1 MGGRWLGA
9 RSYADALRKRMG
21 AGTLGASRQ
30 VDPWPLAV
38 KKVARTKRGKT
49 QGSKWVANARRY
61 LPAALDTALIR
72 PAACGLVTS
81 CWIRI
86 AVGVT
91 SLP

>member
-1 MGGRWLGA
+1 MAGCRGTGRGDRRVGCGPRATVGLKAGGSLATG
-9 RSYADALRKRMG
+9 G
-21 AGTLGASRQ
+21 EEGRQ
-30 VDPWPLAV
+30 D
-38 KKVARTKRGKT
+38 KRGKT

-61 LPAALDTALIR
+61 LPAALDTAPIS